1 MRRFSA
7 LLVVC
12 LCALP
17 LLAGCKS
24 WGWGK
29 KEAAADPYASQPMDT
44 AATQP
49 GYDPYA
55 PYTPTSTP
63 TYAAPTTGSRTHTVA
78 KGDTLFSIARM
89 YYNGD
94 MSKWRAIYDANR
106 DSIGSDPNKIR
117 VGQKLAIP

>member
-1 MRRFSA
+1 MRRFSV
-7 LLVVC
+7 LLVVS

-29 KEAAADPYASQPMDT
+29 KDAAADTYGTQPVDT

-49 GYDPYA
+49 SYDPYA
-55 PYTPTSTP
+55 PYTPASTP
-63 TYAAPTTGSRTHTVA
+63 TYASPASGGRTHTVA
-78 KGDTLFSIARM
+78 KGDTLFSLARM
-89 YYNGD
+89 YYNND
-94 MSKWRAIYDANR
+94 ISKWRVIYDANR

-117 VGQKLAIP
+117 VGQRLVIP